1 MSNVRTRFAPSPTG
15 FLHVGN
21 VRSALY
27 PWLIA
32 QHENGKFI
40 LRIEDTDQAREVEGA
55 VAVIH
60 DTLAWLGIQ
69 WDEGPDIGG
78 PFGPYIQTER
88 KQSYTNWAQILVD
101 KGLAY
106 ADTRTPDQLQAIRED
121 AKSKHKPFLA
131 RDYRP
136 TNIPQ
141 WKQGMPLRFKCTP
154 KIYKWHDAI
163 MGDLSAG
170 EEAID
175 DFIIMKSD
183 GLPTYNFAHIIDDF
197 EMKVTHVIRG
207 VEYISS
213 VPKYLSLYD
222 ALEFPVPIL
231 AHAPH
236 IMSPDGNKKL
246 SKRDGAKSILD
257 YRKDGFL
264 PEAVLNFLASL
275 GWNDGTEQ
283 EIFTKQELID
293 KFSLDRV
300 QKSGARFDEKRLL
313 WMNGAWIRSIS
324 LDDLYQRSQ
333 NYWPKSA
340 DSYNKD
346 YKLKVLG
353 LIQERLKYLGE
364 IPALTE
370 FFFIEPAPNI
380 ELITNNKQLK
390 KLNTKEIK
398 QLLSASIESLSNS
411 DFSTDDISS
420 RLNKLLIE
428 TGQKPGVLFSL
439 IRIASTWAPSSP
451 GLADSLAVLGKE
463 KSLSR
468 LKAASS
474 SISI

>member
-1 MSNVRTRFAPSPTG
+1 
-15 FLHVGN
+15 
-21 VRSALY
+21 
-27 PWLIA
+27 
-32 QHENGKFI
+32 
-40 LRIEDTDQAREVEGA
+40 
-55 VAVIH
+55 
-60 DTLAWLGIQ
+60 
-69 WDEGPDIGG
+69 
-78 PFGPYIQTER
+78 
-88 KQSYTNWAQILVD
+88 
-101 KGLAY
+101 
-106 ADTRTPDQLQAIRED
+106 
-121 AKSKHKPFLA
+121 
-131 RDYRP
+131 
-136 TNIPQ
+136 
-141 WKQGMPLRFKCTP
+141 
-154 KIYKWHDAI
+154 